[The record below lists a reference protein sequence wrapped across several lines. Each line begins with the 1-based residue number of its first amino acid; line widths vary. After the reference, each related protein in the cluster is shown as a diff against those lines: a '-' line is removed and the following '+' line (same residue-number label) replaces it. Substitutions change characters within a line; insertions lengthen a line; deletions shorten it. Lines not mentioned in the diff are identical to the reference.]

1 MQSET
6 MGKKA
11 PINESQLN
19 TTTDLHISY
28 LKIPPP
34 GSRGYIMGLKRI
46 TNTLILVRFVVS

>member
-6 MGKKA
+6 TGKKA

-19 TTTDLHISY
+19 TATDLHISY

-34 GSRGYIMGLKRI
+34 GSRGYITGLKRI